1 MYPLYPAPRFL
12 HRPETLVRDVLPLI
26 PHPRRAVE
34 NAVQRSLCQPYDI
47 HAVVDLPVKRIAL
60 KAKPA
65 HLTAFVRRHIIHTLI
80 DADGRVDVSQR
91 LLELAAHH
99 SRAAL
104 FQTDGKHVKSE
115 IDCGI
120 QACDDEVRMSS
131 FK

>member
-34 NAVQRSLCQPYDI
+34 NAVQRGLCQPYDI

-65 HLTAFVRRHIIHTLI
+65 HLTAFVRRRIVHALT

-99 SRAAL
+99 SRAAF
-104 FQTDGKHVKSE
+104 FQPDGKHVKSE